1 MAAILLLAS
10 CVAAWFGILGNRPPP
25 AVGPEAAAEAFS
37 AARAMG
43 ALERILGDQRPHP
56 TGSAANAAVRDAIV
70 AELRALGLEPEVQR
84 RFACGG
90 FTCATVE
97 NVVARVQ
104 GASPDHAVLLSAH
117 YDSVAAGPGAS
128 DDGAGVAASIEA
140 ARALQAGP
148 PAESEVWLLLN
159 DGEEL
164 GLIGAQSFARAPE
177 PKPTAR
183 HVHLD
188 S

>member
-1 MAAILLLAS
+1 LALLLLRLLAKWRMTIPVCGGARRMIPAGPEGNPMSTLSTDDRHDASRGAAMAAILLLAS

-128 DDGAGVAASIEA
+128 D
-140 ARALQAGP
+140 
-148 PAESEVWLLLN
+148 
-159 DGEEL
+159 
-164 GLIGAQSFARAPE
+164 
-177 PKPTAR
+177 
-183 HVHLD
+183 
-188 S
+188 